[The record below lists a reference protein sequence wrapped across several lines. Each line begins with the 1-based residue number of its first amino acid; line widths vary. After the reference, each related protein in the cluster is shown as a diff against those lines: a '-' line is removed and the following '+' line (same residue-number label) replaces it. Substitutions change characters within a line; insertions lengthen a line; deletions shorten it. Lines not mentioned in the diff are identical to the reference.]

1 MDLAIVLDTA
11 HPDRNLGMELVR
23 ATEAAAIKA
32 SAWIGRG
39 DKNAA
44 DGAAVDAMREFLST
58 VDFAGTVVIGEG
70 EKDEAPMLFN
80 GEVVGNGNGPECD
93 VAVDPVDGTSVTASG
108 RAHAISVIAVSD
120 RGSMYNP
127 QDVFYMDKLVTSA
140 AGRGVVSLDQTPEEN
155 VRELAKALKKDVS
168 DITVAMIDRP
178 RHVPLQE
185 AVRRAGGR
193 TRLFLDGD
201 VAAGIHAVTGEGN
214 IDMLLGTGGAP
225 EGTITACAVKA
236 LGGYMQGRIDPQ
248 SELELAKATAAGHD
262 LSRIFEQDDL
272 VAGENTYFVATGV
285 TDGMLLN
292 GVSRHGRYIRT
303 ESMILRSESGTIR
316 RITADYLAERWL

>member
-1 MDLAIVLDTA
+1 MRSFLA
-11 HPDRNLGMELVR
+11 
-23 ATEAAAIKA
+23 
-32 SAWIGRG
+32 
-39 DKNAA
+39 
-44 DGAAVDAMREFLST
+44 T

-80 GEVVGNGNGPECD
+80 GEVVGNGNGPACD
-93 VAVDPVDGTSVTASG
+93 IAVDPIDGTSLTAAH

-120 RGSMYNP
+120 RGTMYNP
-127 QDVFYMDKLVTSA
+127 KDVFYMNKLVTPG
-140 AGRGVVSLDQTPEEN
+140 AGRGVVSLDQTPGEN
-155 VRELAKALKKDVS
+155 VRALAKALGKIPS
-168 DITVAMIDRP
+168 EITVAVIDRP
-178 RHVPLQE
+178 RHLELVDE
-185 AVRRAGGR
+185 IRAAGAR

-248 SELELAKATAAGHD
+248 SELEMTKATAAGHD

>member
-1 MDLAIVLDTA
+1 M
-11 HPDRNLGMELVR
+11 R
-23 ATEAAAIKA
+23 ATEAAAISA
-32 SAWIGRG
+32 SRFIGRG
-39 DKNAA
+39 QKNTA
-44 DGAAVDAMREFLST
+44 DGAAVDAMRSFLAT

-80 GEVVGNGNGPECD
+80 GEVVGNGNGPACD
-93 VAVDPVDGTSVTASG
+93 IAVDPIDGTSLTAAG

-120 RGSMYNP
+120 RGTMYNP
-127 QDVFYMDKLVTSA
+127 KDVFYMNKLVTPG
-140 AGRGVVSLDQTPEEN
+140 AGRGVVSLDQTPGEN
-155 VRELAKALKKDVS
+155 VRALAKALGKIPS
-168 DITVAMIDRP
+168 EITVAVIDRP
-178 RHVPLQE
+178 RHLELVDE
-185 AVRRAGGR
+185 IRAAGAR

-248 SELELAKATAAGHD
+248 SELEMTKATAAGHD

>member
-1 MDLAIVLDTA
+1 MRSFLA
-11 HPDRNLGMELVR
+11 
-23 ATEAAAIKA
+23 
-32 SAWIGRG
+32 
-39 DKNAA
+39 
-44 DGAAVDAMREFLST
+44 T

-80 GEVVGNGNGPECD
+80 GEVVGNGNGPACD
-93 VAVDPVDGTSVTASG
+93 IAVDPIDGTSLTAAG

-120 RGSMYNP
+120 RGTMYNP
-127 QDVFYMDKLVTSA
+127 KDVFYMNKLVTPG
-140 AGRGVVSLDQTPEEN
+140 AGRGVVSLDQTPGEN
-155 VRELAKALKKDVS
+155 VRALAKALGKIPS
-168 DITVAMIDRP
+168 EITVAVIDRP
-178 RHVPLQE
+178 RHLELVDE
-185 AVRRAGGR
+185 IRAAGAR

-248 SELELAKATAAGHD
+248 SELELAKAIAAGHD

>member
-1 MDLAIVLDTA
+1 MRSFLA
-11 HPDRNLGMELVR
+11 
-23 ATEAAAIKA
+23 
-32 SAWIGRG
+32 
-39 DKNAA
+39 
-44 DGAAVDAMREFLST
+44 T

-80 GEVVGNGNGPECD
+80 GEVVGNGNGPACD
-93 VAVDPVDGTSVTASG
+93 IAVDPIDGTSLTAAG

-120 RGSMYNP
+120 RGTMYNP
-127 QDVFYMDKLVTSA
+127 KDVFYMNKLVTPG
-140 AGRGVVSLDQTPEEN
+140 AGRGVVSLDQTPGEN
-155 VRELAKALKKDVS
+155 VRALAKALGKIPS
-168 DITVAMIDRP
+168 EITVAVIDRP
-178 RHVPLQE
+178 RHLELVDE
-185 AVRRAGGR
+185 IRAAGAR

-248 SELELAKATAAGHD
+248 SELEMTKATAAGHD